1 MEGIGW
7 RPRERHIVGGSLSLA
22 LLLYLLLIVAV
33 LPPNAFFDSDPGVK
47 FLQVRNL
54 VAHRWQGLWVD
65 DPGEALDPS
74 HTFSPFNT
82 SFFYRNRESGRVY
95 GVYSVPFVVLS
106 SFFYSLLGFRGL
118 YLLPALATLGTMLVT
133 YRLSRRIAPRTAPLA
148 PLLVGVL
155 SPLLFYSVDFWEH
168 TPATFLT
175 TLALWWFVEA
185 QIRGQT
191 RWLLGA
197 GLILGLAAWFREE
210 IYALIPAYGLVLL
223 WAERRRPR
231 RMMAYGLA
239 YGAGLALIL
248 LPIWAFQSW
257 AFGTPLG
264 PHLQN
269 AVVPQVNGQ
278 AARKV
283 NVPPLLLWTMK
294 PVVATKLLVPWT
306 TSKSWTA
313 LVAGLVLLRLMVGR
327 IPAWRRPLTLL
338 LAGAASLGAMGIVL
352 RGVWEHWFTRNVV
365 QSFPVVLFLLF
376 LGLVPRPTPIPSA
389 LPERRVLIR
398 LLTFIGGLFTAFVLV
413 TTPSGGGPQWGARF
427 LMPIYPLLVVGV
439 LYALEPVLASR
450 PQQLRERR
458 ALLLAFSLLCA
469 ASALIQFEGL
479 RQLYWSKADYARLTQ
494 AVEQLAPEVVITDA
508 WWMPVMTATA
518 SEPKTWL
525 LVNHGSNGSPSA
537 LMALLQEKGITQLA
551 YVTTSEGKS
560 PLSELPA
567 GYLAEQERHTEQI
580 WTEVF
585 LITYAMANP

>member
-7 RPRERHIVGGSLSLA
+7 RLRERHIVRGSLGLA
-22 LLLYLLLIVAV
+22 LLLYLLLIAVV
-33 LPPNAFFDSDPGVK
+33 LPPDAFFDSDPGVK

-82 SFFYRNRESGRVY
+82 SFFYRDGESGQVY

-118 YLLPALATLGTMLVT
+118 YLLPALATLGTMVVT

-148 PLLVGVL
+148 LLLVGVL

-168 TPATFLT
+168 TSAVFLT
-175 TLALWWFVEA
+175 TLGLWWFVEA

-197 GLILGLAAWFREE
+197 GLILGLAAWFRAEV
-210 IYALIPAYGLVLL
+210 YALIPACGLVLL

-231 RMMAYGLA
+231 RMVACGLA

-248 LPIWAFQSW
+248 LPIWVFQAG

-278 AARKV
+278 AARRF
-283 NVPPLLLWTMK
+283 NIHPLLLWTMK

-313 LVAGLVLLRLMVGR
+313 LVAGLVLLRLLAGR
-327 IPAWRRPLTLL
+327 IPAWRRPLTWL

-376 LGLVPRPTPIPSA
+376 LGLVPRPASIPSGS
-389 LPERRVLIR
+389 PEKRVLMR
-398 LLTFIGGLFTAFVLV
+398 LLALIGGLFTAFVFV
-413 TTPSGGGPQWGARF
+413 ATPSGGGPQWGARF

-439 LYALEPVLASR
+439 LYALEPVLTSPPR
-450 PQQLRERR
+450 QLRERR
-458 ALLLAFSLLCA
+458 ALLLAFSLLCV

-494 AVEQLAPEVVITDA
+494 AVEQLAPEVVVTDA
-508 WWMPVMTATA
+508 WWIPVVTATA
-518 SEPKTWL
+518 SKPKTWF

-537 LMALLQEKGITQLA
+537 LMAMLREKGITQLA
-551 YVTTSEGKS
+551 YVTTSGGA
-560 PLSELPA
+560 LSLSDPPP
-567 GYLAEQERHTEQI
+567 GYLVEQERHTEQI
-580 WTEVF
+580 WTEVLF
-585 LITYAMANP
+585 VTYAMASP